1 MGGFNGAGSWRG
13 CSAESMSHARRSQRD
28 SSSRTGCV
36 SRVRLLAGTSQA
48 FCKRLRGRTFGAGV
62 APEFMPK
69 RNSKLIG
76 TRGRTAGDGR
86 RLEIGEQRG
95 S

>member
-1 MGGFNGAGSWRG
+1 MGGLRLKERPRWQRG
-13 CSAESMSHARRSQRD
+13 LDCSATRA
-28 SSSRTGCV
+28 TAPGC
-36 SRVRLLAGTSQA
+36 LLAGTGQA
-48 FCKRLRGRTFGAGV
+48 ISKRRRHRVVGISV
-62 APEFMPK
+62 EPEFMPK

-76 TRGRTAGDGR
+76 TRGRTAGDGA